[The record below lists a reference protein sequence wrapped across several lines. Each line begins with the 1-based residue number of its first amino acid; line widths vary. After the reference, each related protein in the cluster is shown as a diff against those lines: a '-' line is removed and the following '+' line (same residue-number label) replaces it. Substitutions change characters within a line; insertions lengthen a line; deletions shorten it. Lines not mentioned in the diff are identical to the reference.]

1 MGIPLWIVV
10 LDPLDIIGCKL
21 NHGGMDLLEGGVSQE
36 EARVK
41 KVECDVIKDCFLHE
55 GMIDIRL
62 SKASSVES

>member
-1 MGIPLWIVV
+1 M
-10 LDPLDIIGCKL
+10 

-55 GMIDIRL
+55 GMID
-62 SKASSVES
+62 A